1 MPVRPLAAYRQRPVH
16 KSVVRKNTDIDVITL
31 LTEGEPL
38 SVRAM
43 RKPMKVLKSEVAG
56 ENAKKE

>member
-43 RKPMKVLKSEVAG
+43 RKPMKVLKGDAVEKDS
-56 ENAKKE
+56 AK